1 MTNIDV
7 LLVGVGGQG
16 ILTTSGIL
24 ARAALKSGVNVL
36 TAETHGMAQRGGSVE
51 VHVRMGD
58 VHSPLIPYGSAD
70 VVISLELVEAVRYA
84 HYISERTLVILNN
97 RKIVPTTVSAGLA
110 KYPEFDEVISALKE
124 ITSNIRVVD
133 ATKIA
138 QEVVGNVVATNVV
151 VIGMLAKLV
160 DLPISYESIEE
171 TIKEVFPEKL
181 VEANLKALKAGYEA
195 V

>member
-1 MTNIDV
+1 
-7 LLVGVGGQG
+7 
-16 ILTTSGIL
+16 LTTSGIL